1 MMAPPP
7 KNMAQRHRNLA
18 NTNSISEYEAD
29 LTSSD
34 RNKQKRALRI
44 LLAEKVRNDWSFPWP
59 PAEDSISETQ
69 GISTFQGTDQQ
80 TSKFTECE
88 WKERD
93 EWLSNLSD
101 VGEKISSNASTL
113 PLTPNSP
120 IITLSNS
127 SSIEKIEDSLRERR
141 RIVKANYEKELLWN
155 DGLRCFTARRD
166 AWTQARVT
174 LRPELKSPTS
184 STQVDEENEEM
195 DAGSKEL
202 ELEVVLE
209 IPIAPSIIPADNF
222 VRKSITPRAY
232 SVIFDKVVM
241 NSIVPTCPINLKDVI
256 RSCVEGWKRNGE
268 WPSSCITESLPSKE
282 VTRMSTAS
290 LFPGCEPD
298 DYSLRGES
306 FQNDGNHGSMDN
318 KDNAGDIEESNT
330 KRKSLGSC
338 FNRMLGRG

>member
-1 MMAPPP
+1 MAPPP
-7 KNMAQRHRNLA
+7 KNLAQRHRNLA

-44 LLAEKVRNDWSFPWP
+44 FLAEKVRSDWSFPWP
-59 PAEDSISETQ
+59 PAKDPISESEE
-69 GISTFQGTDQQ
+69 ISTLQGTDQK
-80 TSKFTECE
+80 TSKFTDCE

-101 VGEKISSNASTL
+101 VGEKILSNASTL
-113 PLTPNSP
+113 PLSPNSP
-120 IITLSNS
+120 IISLSNS
-127 SSIEKIEDSLRERR
+127 SGIEKIEDSLKEKR
-141 RIVKANYEKELLWN
+141 RIIKESYEKELLWN

-174 LRPELKSPTS
+174 SRPALKSPTS
-184 STQVDEENEEM
+184 FTQVENENDEK
-195 DAGSKEL
+195 DTGSKEL
-202 ELEVVLE
+202 EMEFVLE
-209 IPIAPSIIPADNF
+209 IPIAASIIPAENF

-241 NSIVPTCPINLKDVI
+241 NSIVPTCPINLRDVT

-268 WPSSCITESLPSKE
+268 WPSSCITESLPRKE
-282 VTRMSTAS
+282 GTRMSTAS

-298 DYSLRGES
+298 DNSLRSES
-306 FQNDGNHGSMDN
+306 VQNVENYGSLDH
-318 KDNAGDIEESNT
+318 KDNAGDIEESYS

-338 FNRMLGRG
+338 FNRILGRG